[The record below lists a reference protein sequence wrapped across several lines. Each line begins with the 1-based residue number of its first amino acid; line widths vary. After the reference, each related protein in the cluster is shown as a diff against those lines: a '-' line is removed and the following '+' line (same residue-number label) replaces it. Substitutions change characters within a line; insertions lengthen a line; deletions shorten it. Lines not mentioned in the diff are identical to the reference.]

1 MKKNK
6 LNHVNIGIQVLFR
19 HIKHCSLIFNHKF
32 CINLKKTIYM
42 MSILIRFDLN
52 HFNLNKMSFY
62 IRITSYKG
70 AISVEIVEG
79 WLILY
84 L

>member
-1 MKKNK
+1 
-6 LNHVNIGIQVLFR
+6 
-19 HIKHCSLIFNHKF
+19 
-32 CINLKKTIYM
+32 M

-84 L
+84 LNFYMRGNMGCFTFNTA

>member
-1 MKKNK
+1 
-6 LNHVNIGIQVLFR
+6 
-19 HIKHCSLIFNHKF
+19 
-32 CINLKKTIYM
+32 M

-62 IRITSYKG
+62 IRIISYKG

>member
-1 MKKNK
+1 
-6 LNHVNIGIQVLFR
+6 
-19 HIKHCSLIFNHKF
+19 
-32 CINLKKTIYM
+32 M

-52 HFNLNKMSFY
+52 HFNLNEMSFY